1 MKCPFSCLHIYH
13 FLFLTTPEMM
23 DSTSFFQNCQ
33 ALSHLKSFGP
43 DFFFSC
49 KVLIT
54 LVKPLVPATYT
65 SLPKHTF
72 VCPHVHMHALDL
84 FQTFF
89 ATYIKYHKS
98 FISATILIPCPL
110 SSQNL
115 SLYLIFFNTC
125 TCIYL
130 FYVWLLYDQRK
141 QKTSSFVFHI
151 MTNNEARS
159 LQMTHSL
166 YEYIYKNYNIYSLAE
181 R

>member
-1 MKCPFSCLHIYH
+1 MKYPFSASTFAIFYH
-13 FLFLTTPEMM
+13 PRDM
-23 DSTSFFQNCQ
+23 DSNSFFQNGQ

-43 DFFFSC
+43 DIFSC
-49 KVLIT
+49 STHYAHPSPQCLPHMPVLPNT
-54 LVKPLVPATYT
+54 LVSTCSHACFR
-65 SLPKHTF
+65 SL
-72 VCPHVHMHALDL
+72 LDI
-84 FQTFF
+84 FQSL
-89 ATYIKYHKS
+89 IKYHKS
-98 FISATILIPCPL
+98 FISAIYYPNTLPL

-130 FYVWLLYDQRK
+130 FCVRFCMIKESRK
-141 QKTSSFVFHI
+141 QARFVFHI

-166 YEYIYKNYNIYSLAE
+166 YEYIYKNYNIYSLTEE